1 MAGLGPGLGPA
12 IHAFSA
18 AKEDMDGR
26 DKHGHDDS
34 WLSAR
39 VFGPARRSRTGIAAL
54 AFIGAFPLAA
64 IPGGAQPPSESPVAI
79 EIRSEPISAFD
90 FRDSSRR
97 QFGLLEFR
105 GGLVLRSRYG
115 NFGGLS
121 AIRMAADGANFI
133 AVNDRGWW
141 LRGRT
146 VYDGTRLSG
155 IADAEM
161 APILGFD
168 GQPLSKRGWYD
179 AEAIAEDGGTLYLGF
194 ERVHQIARFNYG
206 KSGLLARGQPIPV
219 PAGLRALASN
229 RGIEGLVFVP
239 KGSALAGTLIA
250 VPERGPDRVGNVHA
264 FLIGGPSP
272 GSFAIRRSAG
282 YDASDLALLPGGDIL
297 LLERKF
303 SWTAGLT
310 ARIRRLALGEIMP
323 GALVDGPTLFEA
335 DLGYEIDNMEGISVH
350 KSGGETVLTLVSD
363 DNFSFLQRTLLLQF
377 TLAEP

>member
-1 MAGLGPGLGPA
+1 MAGLVPA
-12 IHAFSA
+12 IHDFPA
-18 AKEDMDGR
+18 AKEDVDGR
-26 DKHGHDDS
+26 DKHGHDGS
-34 WLSAR
+34 SLRAR
-39 VFGPARRSRTGIAAL
+39 LRTDAGTATALVAAL
-54 AFIGAFPLAA
+54 VLAV
-64 IPGGAQPPSESPVAI
+64 IPGAAQPPDDSPVAI
-79 EIRSEPISAFD
+79 RIQSQPILGFD
-90 FRDSSRR
+90 FRDPARR

-105 GGLVLRSRYG
+105 GGLVLRSAQR

-121 AIRMAADGANFI
+121 AIRVAAEGAAFV

-141 LRGRT
+141 LRGRI
-146 VYDGTRLSG
+146 VYDGTRPSA

-161 APILGFD
+161 APILGPE
-168 GQPLSKRGWYD
+168 GAPLAKRGWYD
-179 AEAIAEDGGTLYLGF
+179 AEAMAENGGTLYLGF

-206 KSGLLARGQPIPV
+206 KNGLLARAQPV
-219 PAGLRALASN
+219 PLPAALRSLASN

-250 VPERGPDRVGNVHA
+250 IPERHLDRAGNAHA
-264 FLIGGPSP
+264 FLIGGPFP

-282 YDASDLALLPGGDIL
+282 YDPSDAALLPGGDML

-310 ARIRRLALGEIMP
+310 VRIRRIALGAIKP

-350 KSGGETVLTLVSD
+350 KNGGETVLTLVSD
-363 DNFSFLQRTLLLQF
+363 DNFSIFQRTLLLQF
-377 TLAEP
+377 TLTEP